1 VNHATGAAGALG
13 VLRRARRLSIL
24 GLLLCTPWAWCM
36 CTGSA
41 LAQAAPTQLQV
52 PAHSVKAAFLYKFL
66 PFIEWPAQVF
76 VQPDSPYVI
85 GVVGGGALSEELA
98 EVTHGRLVNGRP
110 VVVRKLGDARNSGEL
125 HLLYLGSGSRAQ
137 IAATIAEAKTRN
149 VVSVTDVP
157 DGLALGSV
165 INFVVVDG
173 RVRFEI
179 ALDAAE
185 ETGVRVSARLLAVA
199 HRVRGR
205 KA

>member
-1 VNHATGAAGALG
+1 MS
-13 VLRRARRLSIL
+13 VLR
-24 GLLLCTPWAWCM
+24 LLLCTGWAWCM
-36 CTGSA
+36 CAGSA
-41 LAQAAPTQLQV
+41 SAQPAPAQLPV

-66 PFIEWPAQVF
+66 PFIEWPAHAF

-85 GVVGGGALSEELA
+85 GVAGADALSDELA
-98 EVTHGRLVNGRP
+98 EVAYGRLVNGRP
-110 VVVRKLGDARNSGEL
+110 VVVRRVTDARDSGGL
-125 HLLYLGSGSRAQ
+125 HLLYLGSGSRTQ
-137 IAATIAEAKTRN
+137 IAATIAEAKSRN